1 MASLLLL
8 HGALANRRQFTTLLP
23 LLNPELKAKAID
35 LSGHGEKKSE
45 PRFFSPDTFCKDI
58 LEAGNGEPVHLFG
71 YSMGGY
77 AAMYFAQQ
85 YPEQVRSVLTL
96 STKYR
101 WNTEIAAVENAKLNY
116 DLLVQ
121 KAPGFITALNEQHP
135 CTTAS
140 VLLQQTSSFLT
151 ELGEHNYLQHEV
163 IANMKQPVCVAVGD
177 RDKMVTLEET
187 VAGYKALPNGQL
199 AVLPDTPHLFEKMD
213 MEKVAALING
223 FFR

>member
-1 MASLLLL
+1 MAVLLLL
-8 HGALANRRQFTTLLP
+8 HGALANHRQFTPLLP
-23 LLNPELKAKAID
+23 LLNPELKVKAID

-45 PRFFSPDTFCKDI
+45 PRSFSLDTFCKDI
-58 LEAGNGEPVHLFG
+58 LQASNGEPVHLFG

-85 YPEQVRSVLTL
+85 YPERVCSVLTL

-101 WNTEIAAVENAKLNY
+101 WSKEIAAAENAKLNY

-151 ELGEHNYLQHEV
+151 ELGIHDHLKPESLT
-163 IANMKQPVCVAVGD
+163 NMNQPVCLAVGD

-187 VAGYKALPNGQL
+187 VASYKALPNGQL